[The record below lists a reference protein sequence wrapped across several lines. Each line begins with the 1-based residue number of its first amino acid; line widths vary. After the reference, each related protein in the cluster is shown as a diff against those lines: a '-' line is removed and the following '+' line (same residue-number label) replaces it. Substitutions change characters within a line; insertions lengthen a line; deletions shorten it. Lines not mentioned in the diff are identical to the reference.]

1 MFVGGRN
8 RFDTLVKG
16 IQCTFSTK
24 WLVCAYHTVVF
35 KTKIS
40 QFKTENAPTKDRNG
54 KEFDLVF
61 FAAENL
67 ACFGPP
73 KAPMFSVLY
82 SQGK

>member
-8 RFDTLVKG
+8 RFDTLVKD

-24 WLVCAYHTVVF
+24 WLVCAYHTVVS

-40 QFKTENAPTKDRNG
+40 QFKNENAPTKDRNG

-61 FAAENL
+61 FTAENL

>member
-8 RFDTLVKG
+8 RFDTLVKD
-16 IQCTFSTK
+16 IQCTNSIK
-24 WLVCAYHTVVF
+24 WLVCAYQAVVF
-35 KTKIS
+35 KTKIL
-40 QFKTENAPTKDRNG
+40 QFKNENALTKDTNG

-61 FAAENL
+61 FMAEHL

>member
-8 RFDTLVKG
+8 RFDTLVKDM
-16 IQCTFSTK
+16 QCTFSTK
-24 WLVCAYHTVVF
+24 WLVCAHHTVVF

-40 QFKTENAPTKDRNG
+40 QFKNENAPTKDRNG

-61 FAAENL
+61 FTAENL

>member
-8 RFDTLVKG
+8 RFDTLVKD

-35 KTKIS
+35 KTKIL
-40 QFKTENAPTKDRNG
+40 QFKNANAQTKDRNG

-61 FAAENL
+61 FTAENL

-73 KAPMFSVLY
+73 KAPMFSVIY

>member
-8 RFDTLVKG
+8 RFDTLVKD

-24 WLVCAYHTVVF
+24 WLVCAFHTVVF
-35 KTKIS
+35 KSKIS
-40 QFKTENAPTKDRNG
+40 QFKNENAPTKDRNG

-61 FAAENL
+61 FTAENL

>member
-8 RFDTLVKG
+8 RFDTLVKD

-24 WLVCAYHTVVF
+24 WLVCAYHAVVF
-35 KTKIS
+35 KTKIL
-40 QFKTENAPTKDRNG
+40 QFKNENAPTKDTSG

-61 FAAENL
+61 FMAEHL

>member
-8 RFDTLVKG
+8 RFDTLVKD

-35 KTKIS
+35 KTKIL
-40 QFKTENAPTKDRNG
+40 QFKNENAPTKDRNG

-61 FAAENL
+61 FTAEHL

-73 KAPMFSVLY
+73 KAPTFSVLY